1 MSFDFLNWL
10 TRNLIPHCRR
20 QPSTVG
26 ALYRTPLQRLNQ
38 QAVSLYTAEMTLALR
53 VLIGLVAGFLLGLA
67 IAGSTSPAAA
77 MTLGIL
83 APVGTIFLNL
93 IRLIVIPLV
102 MSMVVASVGSL
113 ASAGGFGRTGMRA
126 VLIAPGLLITA
137 AVVALL
143 IAKPVL
149 EHISIDPAAAH
160 ALQTPGTAPTSA
172 TGTTLAQWV
181 VDLVPQNVIKA
192 AAEGAILPV
201 IVSAVLFG
209 FALGYVSEAKRKA
222 VLQVVE
228 GVAEAMQRLVVWILA
243 LAPIGVFA
251 LAVPLAARLG
261 LSAAGAVVAY
271 IVLVVVLTVVEAA
284 LVLYPLGILAGGMSV
299 AAFVSYCAPSQAI
312 AFASRSSLAALPV
325 MLESA
330 ERAGL
335 PPSTSSLVLPLAA
348 AVFHFGSAIAQTV
361 GVLFLARL
369 FAVTLTTP
377 QLLSVIFAV
386 VLATFAVPGIPGG
399 SIIAMVPVLAA
410 ANLPI
415 DGIGILLAVDTIPDM
430 FRTTANLTGAMTLT
444 AVLANKPS

>member
-1 MSFDFLNWL
+1 
-10 TRNLIPHCRR
+10 
-20 QPSTVG
+20 
-26 ALYRTPLQRLNQ
+26 
-38 QAVSLYTAEMTLALR
+38 MTLR

-77 MTLGIL
+77 MTLGFL

-102 MSMVVASVGSL
+102 MSIVVSSVGTMS
-113 ASAGGFGRTGMRA
+113 SAGGFGRTGTRSA
-126 VLIAPGLLITA
+126 VIALVLLITA
-137 AVVALL
+137 AAGTAL
-143 IAKPVL
+143 IAKPAL
-149 EHISIDPAAAH
+149 ALISIDREAARS
-160 ALQTPGTAPTSA
+160 LQTPGTTSTSS
-172 TGTTLAQWV
+172 TGITFADWV
-181 VDLVPQNVIKA
+181 VDLVPQNIIKA
-192 AAEGAILPV
+192 AADGAILPV
-201 IVSAVLFG
+201 ILSAVLFG
-209 FALGYVSEAKRKA
+209 LALGHVSETKRKA

-228 GVAEAMQRLVVWILA
+228 GIAEAMQRLIVWILA

-261 LSAAGAVVAY
+261 LSAAGAVAGY
-271 IVLVVVLTVVEAA
+271 IVLVVILTVIESA
-284 LVLYPLGILAGGMSV
+284 LLLYPLGILAGPMSA

-325 MLESA
+325 MLDSA

-335 PPSTSSLVLPLAA
+335 PPSSSRLVLPLAA

-361 GVLFLARL
+361 GVLFIARL
-369 FAVTLTTP
+369 FGVILTTS
-377 QLLSVIFAV
+377 QLLSAIFAV

-399 SIIAMVPVLAA
+399 SIVAMVPVLAA

-415 DGIGILLAVDTIPDM
+415 EGIGILLAVDTIPDM

-444 AVLANKPS
+444 AVIAKWQCSRGLN